1 MYTLIRSSRKT
12 IALKVLKDGTLQV
25 KAPRQVSQSEI
36 ERFIEEK
43 SDWIAKRTAQ
53 VKSAEDFEISDGSWI
68 RVLGVD
74 IPVLAVPDGRFEFKR
89 AVKLDHSV
97 ITIPAGADPKTVKRG
112 IVNIY
117 RKLAED
123 IILQR
128 AAWYEA
134 VMDLH
139 PTKVRINNAASRWGS
154 CSSKKSINFSWRLVM
169 ADGKAIDSVVIHEL
183 AHIKY
188 MNHSKAFWN
197 LVEQYCPDYKIQR
210 KKLNRLSE
218 KLMAENWDV

>member
-1 MYTLIRSSRKT
+1 MYTLIRSNRKT

-25 KAPRQVSQSEI
+25 KAPRQASREEI
-36 ERFIEEK
+36 EKFIDEK

-53 VKSAEDFEISDGSWI
+53 AVSAQDFEIADGSWL

-74 IPVLAVPDGRFEFKR
+74 IQVLAVPDGHFEFKR
-89 AVKLDHSV
+89 AVKLNHSV
-97 ITIPAGADPKTVKRG
+97 ITIPTGADPKTVKAE
-112 IVNIY
+112 IVKMY
-117 RKLAED
+117 RELAED
-123 IILQR
+123 VILKR
-128 AAWYEA
+128 AAWYET

-139 PTKVRINNAASRWGS
+139 PSKVRINNAGGRWGS
-154 CSSKKSINFSWRLVM
+154 CSSKKSVNFSWRLIM

-188 MNHSKAFWN
+188 MNHSKDFWH
-197 LVEQYCPDYKIQR
+197 LVEQFCPDYKVQR

-218 KLMAENWDV
+218 KLMGENWDV